1 VALVEQTPYDRL
13 TREMEALKAQ
23 SERLIAAEGAVQRHN
38 EYLKALHE
46 TALGLIDKL
55 DPQELLQT
63 ILERAVALAGTQHGF
78 FYLREPDDD
87 YMDMQVGMGFFSGQ
101 LGRRVHC
108 GEGLGGKVWQSGR
121 PLVVDDYQRWSDRL
135 PDDSLDRLHCVVGI
149 PLKFDQRVR
158 GVIGL
163 GHVAP
168 DRRFDTEAVQL
179 LERFAALALLAL
191 EKAELYMEVRR
202 ELGERQKAEARIR
215 ESEQRYRNFLE
226 SSPDPIVVYN
236 MEGIATYVNPA
247 FEQTFGMSRQ
257 DILGER
263 IDFVPPEA
271 WPETRAAID
280 AMLHGQTIKLFE
292 TQRMTKDG
300 RILDVQIS
308 SCLYMDDSGNHVGNI
323 VTLRDISDRKRAER
337 ALRNYQDQLEALVQE
352 RTGELNLANAQ
363 LGREVEDRKR
373 AEKALRRREV
383 DLQAQSQHLEEVNTA
398 LRVLLKQRSEDRDE
412 LGNNVMNNVK
422 ELVLPYLEQIQQ
434 TRLSTRQ
441 QTLMRILESNLNHIV
456 SPFVQR
462 LSARMAGLTPAE
474 IRIANLIKEGKTN
487 KEISGVMFISK
498 NTVLYHRHNIRKK
511 LKLAGTAVNLR
522 SHLLT
527 MEE

>member
-1 VALVEQTPYDRL
+1 MADRATYETL
-13 TREMEALKAQ
+13 SREVEALKAQ
-23 SERLIAAEGAVQRHN
+23 SERLIAAEGEVQRHN
-38 EYLKALHE
+38 EYLTALHE

-63 ILERAVALAGTQHGF
+63 ILERAGTLARTRHGYI
-78 FYLREPDDD
+78 YLRGPFDRHMEIR
-87 YMDMQVGMGFFSGQ
+87 VGMGFFSGQ
-101 LGRRVHC
+101 LGRRVLR
-108 GEGLGGKVWQSGR
+108 GEGIGGMVWQSGR
-121 PLVVDDYQRWSDRL
+121 PLVVDDYQHWADRL

-149 PLKFDQRVR
+149 PLKVDRRIR

-163 GHVAP
+163 GHVDP
-168 DRRFDTEAVQL
+168 DRRFDQEAVQM

-191 EKAELYMEVRR
+191 EKAELHMEVRR

-236 MEGIATYVNPA
+236 MEGIATYANPA
-247 FEQTFGMSRQ
+247 FEETFGMSRR
-257 DILGER
+257 DILGR
-263 IDFVPPEA
+263 KVDFVPPEA

-280 AMLHGQTIKLFE
+280 AMLSGRTIKLFE
-292 TQRMTKDG
+292 TQRLTKEG
-300 RILDVQIS
+300 HKLDVQIS

-352 RTGELNLANAQ
+352 RTQELNAANEQ
-363 LGREVEDRKR
+363 LGREVDERKR
-373 AEKALRRREV
+373 AEKALRKREV

-398 LRVLLKQRSEDRDE
+398 LRVLLKQRSEDKDE
-412 LGNNVMNNVK
+412 LINNVMNNVK
-422 ELVLPYLEQIQQ
+422 ELVLPYLEQINQ
-434 TRLSTRQ
+434 TRMSTRQ
-441 QTLMRILESNLNHIV
+441 KTLVRILESNLNHIV

-487 KEISGVMFISK
+487 KEIAALMFISK

-511 LKLAGTAVNLR
+511 LKLTGTTVNLR
-522 SHLLT
+522 SHLLS
-527 MEE
+527 MDE